1 MLVLYIFQVK
11 SVGKH
16 DLTELLQL
24 KHHLYDAL
32 LWCTMLADD
41 LIASP
46 MDQMLFLSSILPIRY
61 YCISGKLTS
70 LVVLSIR
77 VLFSMYLYAHWEAQH
92 WLPWTIYTLGDG
104 IFESNRNLSSD
115 TAWCRSI
122 LLLKEDSSEVDSDTN
137 VSLFESDL
145 DSEDTNIQ
153 DA

>member
-70 LVVLSIR
+70 LVVYQGFVFNVPLC
-77 VLFSMYLYAHWEAQH
+77 
-92 WLPWTIYTLGDG
+92 TLGG
-104 IFESNRNLSSD
+104 SALTTMN
-115 TAWCRSI
+115 
-122 LLLKEDSSEVDSDTN
+122 
-137 VSLFESDL
+137 
-145 DSEDTNIQ
+145 NIHPGRWHL
-153 DA
+153 